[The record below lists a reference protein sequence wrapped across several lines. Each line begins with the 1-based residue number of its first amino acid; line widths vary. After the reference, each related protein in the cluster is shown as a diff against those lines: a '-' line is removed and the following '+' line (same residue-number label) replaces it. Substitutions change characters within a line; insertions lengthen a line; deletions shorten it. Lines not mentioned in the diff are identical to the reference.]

1 MLPENQTNKNPSQ
14 PESQTIPRSMRDSGA
29 NLDEG
34 CGEITQSEVPSLM
47 DSYKGSL
54 PQRGNRGSVWMKY
67 FGNTKR
73 SSN

>member
-54 PQRGNRGSVWMKY
+54 PQSESGISLDEVFRKY
-67 FGNTKR
+67 EKK
-73 SSN
+73 